1 MPRVKVSVPDPVL
14 QRAAD
19 AAHAAGQK
27 IDDVYTEALI
37 AYVEST
43 KNASPGSVRSRG
55 GIPRGSPKLT
65 VEIPEELFQRADKLA
80 KRLGKTRD
88 TMYSEA
94 LARHV
99 PETGRSQSALDQ
111 GHDLPSGAQ
120 RSARQS
126 SEDG

>member
-19 AAHAAGQK
+19 AAHAAGEK

-43 KNASPGSVRSRG
+43 KNSSPGSLRSRS

-65 VEIPEELFQRADKLA
+65 VEIPEDLFQKAEKLA

-88 TMYSEA
+88 TLYAEA

-111 GHDLPSGAQ
+111 GHDLPSGAS
-120 RSARQS
+120 RARGS
-126 SEDG
+126 SPDG

>member
-1 MPRVKVSVPDPVL
+1 MPRVRISVPDPVL

-19 AAHAAGQK
+19 AAHAAGKQ
-27 IDDVYTEALI
+27 IDDVYTEALV

-43 KNASPGSVRSRG
+43 KNASRGSVRSRS

-65 VEIPEELFQRADKLA
+65 VEIPEDLFQTADRLA

-88 TMYSEA
+88 TMYAEA

-111 GHDLPSGAQ
+111 GHDLPSGAW
-120 RSARQS
+120 RSKQS
-126 SEDG
+126 SPDG

>member
-1 MPRVKVSVPDPVL
+1 MPRVRITVPDPVL

-19 AAHAAGQK
+19 AAHAAGEK
-27 IDDVYTEALI
+27 IDDVYTEALT

-55 GIPRGSPKLT
+55 GIARGSPKLT
-65 VEIPEELFQRADKLA
+65 VEIPEDLFQTADRLA

-88 TMYSEA
+88 TLYAEA

-111 GHDLPSGAQ
+111 GHDLPSGAW
-120 RSARQS
+120 RPTQS
-126 SEDG
+126 SPDG